1 VVDDPALVAMARQ
14 RRVAGRNA
22 NALETTPACCNA
34 WVSAQRSRHSGSDID
49 RYERKAGDGISVAVP
64 NRMSSVVQPPSASS
78 MRRALLWIFAVALVL
93 RLVAIPLEATLQLG
107 GHVSHRFVTI
117 AMNILNGHGY
127 SDAPGVPNVFDAPV
141 YQYVLAALFAVF
153 GESLT
158 AVKVFQA
165 ALDSLTA
172 CAACLLAA
180 RLFASA
186 RAGITAGFLYA
197 IFPLAIYLVADVAP
211 ETLFTLLLTLTAL
224 ALVHAVQTGRRT
236 HYIVTGVLLGLTT
249 LTRPT
254 TLYLLPFLTVP
265 LLALR
270 VTRRTAVH
278 LAILSFPSFVLTIV
292 PWTIRNYLV
301 TGEVVPVAVGGP
313 GEVLLQGSHPDF
325 FTIDGKNRNYIPYFE
340 RLKEKGIVLP
350 PNHTDMEWDRF
361 TYLAAREMYAER
373 WRAEGPLGLG
383 AFFLHKFGR
392 LWYAT
397 ESGAHHLLSAIM
409 TVPFLLLAVGGMI
422 TGWKHGSG
430 RAARLPLFGIVAY
443 FVLLHWIT
451 LPLVRYMIPV
461 FPLLIAH
468 AGYWLAA
475 RLPASAFVF
484 EPSPSTFPVGESSRN
499 LSIAE

>member
-1 VVDDPALVAMARQ
+1 M
-14 RRVAGRNA
+14 N
-22 NALETTPACCNA
+22 
-34 WVSAQRSRHSGSDID
+34 S
-49 RYERKAGDGISVAVP
+49 SVA
-64 NRMSSVVQPPSASS
+64 PPGARPI
-78 MRRALLWIFAVALVL
+78 RRALLWIFAIALVL
-93 RLVAIPLEATLQLG
+93 RVVAIPLEATLQLG

-117 AMNILNGHGY
+117 AVNILNGYGY
-127 SDAPGVPNVFDAPV
+127 SDAPGVANVFDAPV
-141 YQYVLAALFAVF
+141 YQYVLAALFVPF

-158 AVKVFQA
+158 VVKVFQA

-172 CAACLLAA
+172 CAVCLLAV
-180 RLFASA
+180 RLFAST
-186 RAGITAGFLYA
+186 RAGVTAGLLYA
-197 IFPLAIYLVADVAP
+197 VFPLAIYLVADVAP

-224 ALVHAVQTGRRT
+224 ALVHAIQTGSRA
-236 HYIVTGVLLGLTT
+236 HFILTGVLLGLTT

-254 TLYLLPFLTVP
+254 TLYLLPFLIVP
-265 LLALR
+265 LLLLR
-270 VTRRTAVH
+270 LTRRTAVQ
-278 LAILSFPSFVLTIV
+278 LAILSVPSFALTIV
-292 PWTIRNYLV
+292 PWTIRNYVV

-325 FTIDGKNRNYIPYFE
+325 FTIDGKNQNYIPYFD
-340 RLKEKGIVLP
+340 RLKAKGIVLP

-373 WRAEGPLGLG
+373 WRAEGPVGLG
-383 AFFLHKFGR
+383 AFFVHKFAR

-397 ESGAHHLLSAIM
+397 ESGAHHLLSAIV
-409 TVPFLLLAVGGMI
+409 TIPFLLLAVAGMF
-422 TGWKHGSG
+422 TGWKHGTA
-430 RAARLPLFGIVAY
+430 RAAQLPLFGIVVY

-484 EPSPSTFPVGESSRN
+484 ERSPSNFPVGESSRN